1 MGMKEAFDI
10 FFQKRED
17 FYRKYKDVD
26 LPVPMK
32 PVLQSA
38 SIDFAEIED
47 KLGFEIHPSIKEYL
61 STYWFQDI
69 EGFFQY
75 QNMNLF
81 GILSEKEIDKTIE
94 IGFCVGADHYL
105 KENKYWVI
113 GASDPEIIMVNNS
126 TGEVTGVILYEESTE
141 HIADSIEELIKN
153 IECEV

>member
-1 MGMKEAFDI
+1 MSMKEAFDI
-10 FFQKRED
+10 FFQKRDE
-17 FYRKYKDVD
+17 FYEKYKDVD
-26 LPVPMK
+26 LPVSMK
-32 PVLQSA
+32 PVFQSA
-38 SIDFAEIED
+38 PTDFAEIED
-47 KLGFEIHPSIKEYL
+47 KLGFKIHPSIKEYL
-61 STYWFQDI
+61 STYWFNNI

-81 GILSEKEIDKTIE
+81 GILPEKEINKTIE
-94 IGFCVGADHYL
+94 IGFFVGEDHYL

-126 TGEVTGVILYEESTE
+126 TEEVTGGILYEESSE